1 MLRATDS
8 RLRLIRSAKDLFYAH
23 GYNAV
28 GVKEICDR
36 AGVNKGSFYHFFPS
50 KRELLI
56 AVIESHAEWLGAV
69 MQEAARPD
77 LPALERVRRLFTLI
91 GRFDGD
97 VRRRLGHVVGCPFG
111 NLAAELS
118 SQDETVRRKID
129 GVFSH
134 GISFIET
141 QLEEA
146 IAAGQIEAIDTT
158 VAAQGILAYLEGTH
172 LLAATRDSPDL
183 VAELSDGALR
193 LAGVRP
199 IAEDRDPDKPGDEN
213 DSQAGQA

>member
-1 MLRATDS
+1 MPRATDS

-28 GVKEICDR
+28 GVKEICER
-36 AGVNKGSFYHFFPS
+36 AAVNKGSFYHFFPS
-50 KRELLI
+50 KRDLLI
-56 AVIESHAEWLGAV
+56 AVIEAHAEWLGAV

-77 LPALERVRRLFTLI
+77 LPALERVRRLFTLV

-118 SQDETVRRKID
+118 SQDEIVRRKID
-129 GVFSH
+129 DVFNH
-134 GISFIET
+134 GIAFIET

-146 IAAGQIEAIDTT
+146 IAAGQIEAVDTT
-158 VAAQGILAYLEGTH
+158 VAAEAILAYLEGTH

-193 LAGVRP
+193 LAGVRR
-199 IAEDRDPDKPGDEN
+199 IAEEVEPENPPDGNE
-213 DSQAGQA
+213 SQAGRA

>member
-1 MLRATDS
+1 MPRATDS

-36 AGVNKGSFYHFFPS
+36 ARVNKGSFYHFFPS
-50 KRELLI
+50 KRDLLI
-56 AVIESHAEWLGAV
+56 AVIEAQAEWLGGV
-69 MQEAARPD
+69 MQEAARSD
-77 LPALERVRRLFTLI
+77 LPPLERVRRLFTLI

-129 GVFSH
+129 DVFSH
-134 GISFIET
+134 GIAFIER

-146 IAAGQIEAIDTT
+146 VAAGQIEGIDTT
-158 VAAQGILAYLEGTH
+158 VAAQAILAYLEGTH

-193 LAGVRP
+193 LAGVRVVGN
-199 IAEDRDPDKPGDEN
+199 DGDPDNVRVGKE
-213 DSQAGQA
+213 SQAGRA